1 MEVGGSD
8 SGMEPTPDSSLTS
21 ERELGD
27 GTSSESSAA
36 SGRRGRPPRTPLARS
51 VSVRSPALR
60 TPDDGRWPSNTRR
73 NIMSV
78 SVTGSAPE
86 RNNPDK
92 YATLPRRRRKSAEN
106 LAKSRE
112 PSLNRT
118 ASLRRKKA
126 EEDKNKT
133 PTGIKKTR
141 ARTKIYH
148 EVGCQTGLTGADIEA
163 TTSARVRDPVNR
175 VELVTVGV
183 QSEGRLDEFEKLEKE
198 HKDLEERAKR
208 LTEEKSSLSE
218 ELSKEKEERQ
228 QMEKSIRS
236 ILGLGGEDELIKSI
250 EKDKKKV
257 TDIVKKQNLEINQ
270 LHTLC
275 CNLKKELE
283 RCALREE
290 RLLEDQKESE
300 AESLEIQEFLQAEKS
315 TLAETLKELEVEL
328 AQTKVALTTA
338 ESELVKQQEECTHL
352 VRMCEQRR
360 QEKLSLESRLR
371 TLEMRSK
378 ETMLE
383 QGAAVSGAAVA
394 LSGLGSRLDILVSNL
409 VSTYNISS
417 ADLENYVQTE
427 KSNYISMVPTNSY
440 LQCRVQD
447 VVYHNEAFNES
458 DSSGDLSPEV
468 EEKKS
473 GGLLAAIISAIKSAT
488 HRSTPGGTDTFSES
502 ELLASESEPVF
513 CDKRSSLASLPDISP
528 LKSHRDSIA
537 ASDDFDLSEDGP
549 LTNSDSIQNLSDAI
563 IRRQREEE
571 ESNFICGQK
580 SHATQGGGIIDQV
593 IEVDNMVTRL
603 LRVLHIIE
611 AKRQNIKYIRE
622 NGEKEVKNIN
632 ETMDTLKNEIKELKL
647 KLQQTEKSSLQVES
661 LQKELKEREK
671 QLNES
676 EKKFEL
682 AQELLTNNWHKAMS
696 EVRRLYEAIDSALEL
711 MQGAGDEV
719 ERSAVLSKVRRELEE
734 TNFRCSTTLPVSTS
748 RPDLNANAALPLNV
762 A

>member
-1 MEVGGSD
+1 MELGGSD

-21 ERELGD
+21 EREVGD

-51 VSVRSPALR
+51 VSVRAPGLR

-106 LAKSRE
+106 LTKSRE

-163 TTSARVRDPVNR
+163 TTAARVRDPANR

-183 QSEGRLDEFEKLEKE
+183 QAEGRLDEFEKLEKE
-198 HKDLEERAKR
+198 HKELEERAKR

-228 QMEKSIRS
+228 KIEESIRS

-328 AQTKVALTTA
+328 TQTKVALTSA
-338 ESELVKQQEECTHL
+338 ESELAKQQEECTHL

-360 QEKLSLESRLR
+360 QEKLSLETRLR

-417 ADLENYVQTE
+417 ADLE
-427 KSNYISMVPTNSY
+427 
-440 LQCRVQD
+440 D

-473 GGLLAAIISAIKSAT
+473 GGFLAAIISAIKSAT

-528 LKSHRDSIA
+528 LKSHRASIA

-580 SHATQGGGIIDQV
+580 SHVTQGGGIIDQV

-611 AKRQNIKYIRE
+611 AKRQNIKCLRE

-671 QLNES
+671 QLDES

-734 TNFRCSTTLPVSTS
+734 TNFHCSTTLPVSTS